1 MLNISELLVFYNIC
15 YISNPAK
22 RYLMLRPGTIAVH
35 GGQSTDPATKAR
47 AVPIYQTTS
56 YVFDSTEHAAKLF
69 ALQETG
75 NIYTRIM
82 NPTNDVLEQRV
93 ALLERGKAGLA
104 LASGQAAT
112 TFSILNIAKPGDEIV
127 SSSQLYGGTYTL
139 FSSTLARMGI
149 KVHLI
154 DSTDPNNYN
163 ECVNDKT
170 KAFFGE
176 TLGNPS
182 LDVLDIEQ
190 VSRIAHDNDV
200 PLIVDGTATTPILC
214 RPIDFGADIVVNS
227 LTKFMGGHGTSIG
240 GIIIDAGSFD
250 WTNGKFPDFTTPDP
264 TYNGLVYADAFG
276 ELAYIVKA
284 RVHLLRDIGPAL
296 SPFNA
301 FLTLQGL
308 ESLHVR
314 MERHSANALTVARF
328 LSEHE
333 QVSWVSYPGLE
344 SDRSHRLAQKY
355 LPEGASALVGFGIK
369 GGYSAAVKFIE
380 SVKLLSHLVNIGDA
394 KSLVVHP
401 ASTTHQQLNPEE
413 RLAAGLSDDFI
424 RLSVGIEDV
433 ADIIEDIDQ
442 ALACTS

>member
-1 MLNISELLVFYNIC
+1 MQ
-15 YISNPAK
+15 
-22 RYLMLRPGTIAVH
+22 RPGTIAVH
-35 GGQSTDPATKAR
+35 GGQSVDPTTKSR

-56 YVFDSTEHAAKLF
+56 YLFDSTEHAANLF
-69 ALQETG
+69 GLKDTG

-93 ALLERGKAGLA
+93 ALLEGGKAGLA
-104 LASGQAAT
+104 LASGMAAIT
-112 TFSILNIAKPGDEIV
+112 LSILNIARPGDEII

-139 FSSTLARMGI
+139 FSSTLAKMGI

-154 DSTDPNNYN
+154 DSTDPNNYAA
-163 ECVNDKT
+163 CVNDKT

-182 LDVLDIEQ
+182 LDVLDIEPIAQ
-190 VSRIAHDNDV
+190 IAHENDV

-214 RPIDFGADIVVNS
+214 RSIDFGADIVINS

-240 GIIIDAGSFD
+240 GLIVDAGNFD

-264 TYNGLVYADAFG
+264 TYNGLVYSDAFG
-276 ELAYIVKA
+276 EIAYALKA

-301 FLTLQGL
+301 FLILQGL

-314 MERHSANALTVARF
+314 MERHSANALAVARF
-328 LSEHE
+328 LSTHE
-333 QVSWVSYPGLE
+333 RVSWVNYPGLKD
-344 SDRSHRLAQKY
+344 DRSYQLAQKY
-355 LPEGASALVGFGIK
+355 LSKGASALVGFGIK
-369 GGYSAAVKFIE
+369 GGYDAAVTFIE
-380 SVKLLSHLVNIGDA
+380 SVKLLSHLANIGDA

-413 RLAAGLSDDFI
+413 RASAGLSDDFI

>member
-1 MLNISELLVFYNIC
+1 MQ
-15 YISNPAK
+15 
-22 RYLMLRPGTIAVH
+22 RPGTIAVH
-35 GGQSTDPATKAR
+35 GGQSVDPTTKAR

-69 ALQETG
+69 GLQELG

-93 ALLERGKAGLA
+93 ALLEGGKAGLA

-112 TFSILNIAKPGDEIV
+112 TISILNIAKPGDEIV

-139 FSSTLARMGI
+139 FSSTLAKMGI
-149 KVHLI
+149 KVHLV

-163 ECVNDKT
+163 EHVNDKT

-182 LDVLDIEQ
+182 LDVLDIERVAQ
-190 VSRIAHDNDV
+190 IAHDNGV
-200 PLIVDGTATTPILC
+200 PLIVDGTATTPILS

-240 GIIIDAGSFD
+240 GLIVDAGNFD

-276 ELAYIVKA
+276 ELAYILKA

-296 SPFNA
+296 SPFNS

-314 MERHSANALTVARF
+314 MERHSANALAVARF
-328 LSEHE
+328 LNDHDR
-333 QVSWVSYPGLE
+333 VSWVSYPGLE
-344 SDRSHRLAQKY
+344 NDRSHRLAQKY
-355 LPEGASALVGFGIK
+355 LPNGASALVGFGIK
-369 GGYSAAVKFIE
+369 GGYNAAVTFIE

-413 RLAAGLSDDFI
+413 RIAAGLSDDFI

>member
-1 MLNISELLVFYNIC
+1 M
-15 YISNPAK
+15 
-22 RYLMLRPGTIAVH
+22 MQRPGTIAVH
-35 GGQSTDPATKAR
+35 GGQSIDPTTKAR

-69 ALQETG
+69 GLQEMG

-93 ALLERGKAGLA
+93 ALLEGGKAGLA
-104 LASGQAAT
+104 LASGQAANA
-112 TFSILNIAKPGDEIV
+112 FSILNIAKPGDEIV

-149 KVHLI
+149 KVHLV

-176 TLGNPS
+176 TLGNPT
-182 LDVLDIEQ
+182 LDVLDIEPIAQ
-190 VSRIAHDNDV
+190 LAHDNGV

-240 GIIIDAGSFD
+240 GLIVDAGNFD

-276 ELAYIVKA
+276 ELAYILKA

-296 SPFNA
+296 SPFNS
-301 FLTLQGL
+301 FLILQGL

-314 MERHSANALTVARF
+314 MERHSANALAVARF
-328 LSEHE
+328 LNEHE
-333 QVSWVSYPGLE
+333 RVSWVRYPGLDN
-344 SDRSHRLAQKY
+344 DRSHGLAQKY
-355 LPEGASALVGFGIK
+355 LPNGASALVGFGVK
-369 GGYSAAVKFIE
+369 GGYDAAVKFIE
-380 SVKLLSHLVNIGDA
+380 SLKLFSHLANIGDA

-401 ASTTHQQLNPEE
+401 ASTTHQQMNPEE
-413 RLAAGLSDDFI
+413 RVAAGLSDDFI

-433 ADIIEDIDQ
+433 ADITEDIDQ

>member
-1 MLNISELLVFYNIC
+1 MQ
-15 YISNPAK
+15 
-22 RYLMLRPGTIAVH
+22 RPGTIAVH
-35 GGQSTDPATKAR
+35 GGQSADPTTKAR

-56 YVFDSTEHAAKLF
+56 YLFDSTEHAANLF

-93 ALLERGKAGLA
+93 ALLEGGKAGLA
-104 LASGQAAT
+104 LASGMAAIT
-112 TFSILNIAKPGDEIV
+112 LSILNIARPGDEII

-154 DSTDPNNYN
+154 DSTDPNNYAA
-163 ECVNDKT
+163 CVNDKT

-182 LDVLDIEQ
+182 LDVLDIEPIAQ
-190 VSRIAHDNDV
+190 IAHENGV

-214 RPIDFGADIVVNS
+214 RPIDFGADIVINS

-240 GIIIDAGSFD
+240 GLIVDAGKFD

-264 TYNGLVYADAFG
+264 TYNGLVYSDAFG
-276 ELAYIVKA
+276 EIAYALKA

-314 MERHSANALTVARF
+314 MERHSANALAVARF
-328 LSEHE
+328 LSTHE
-333 QVSWVSYPGLE
+333 RVSWVSYPGLK
-344 SDRSHRLAQKY
+344 DDCSHRLAQKY
-355 LPEGASALVGFGIK
+355 LSKGASALVGFGIK
-369 GGYSAAVKFIE
+369 GGYDAAVTFIE
-380 SVKLLSHLVNIGDA
+380 SVKLLSHLANIGDA

-413 RLAAGLSDDFI
+413 RASAGLSDDFI

-442 ALACTS
+442 ALACTT

>member
-1 MLNISELLVFYNIC
+1 MQ
-15 YISNPAK
+15 
-22 RYLMLRPGTIAVH
+22 RPGTIAVH
-35 GGQSTDPATKAR
+35 GGQSADPTTKAR

-69 ALQETG
+69 GLQETG

-93 ALLERGKAGLA
+93 ALLEGGKAGLA

-127 SSSQLYGGTYTL
+127 SSSQLYGGTHTL
-139 FSSTLARMGI
+139 FSSTLAKMGI
-149 KVHLI
+149 KVHLV
-154 DSTDPNNYN
+154 DSTDPDNYN
-163 ECVNDKT
+163 ERVNDKT

-182 LDVLDIEQ
+182 LDVLDIERIAQ
-190 VSRIAHDNDV
+190 IAHDNGV

-240 GIIIDAGSFD
+240 GLIVDAGNFD

-276 ELAYIVKA
+276 ELAYILKA

-314 MERHSANALTVARF
+314 MERHSANALAVARF
-328 LSEHE
+328 LNDHE
-333 QVSWVSYPGLE
+333 RVSWVSYPGLE
-344 SDRSHRLAQKY
+344 NDRSHRLAQKY
-355 LPEGASALVGFGIK
+355 LPKGASALVGFGIK
-369 GGYSAAVKFIE
+369 GGYRAAVTFIE

-413 RLAAGLSDDFI
+413 RFAAGLSDDFI

>member
-1 MLNISELLVFYNIC
+1 M
-15 YISNPAK
+15 
-22 RYLMLRPGTIAVH
+22 MQRPGTIAVH
-35 GGQSTDPATKAR
+35 GGQSTDPTTKAR

-69 ALQETG
+69 GLQEMG

-93 ALLERGKAGLA
+93 ALLEGGKAGLA
-104 LASGQAAT
+104 LASGQAANA
-112 TFSILNIAKPGDEIV
+112 FAILNIAKPGDEIV

-149 KVHLI
+149 KVHLV

-176 TLGNPS
+176 TLGNPT
-182 LDVLDIEQ
+182 LDVLDIEPIAQ
-190 VSRIAHDNDV
+190 LAHDNGV

-240 GIIIDAGSFD
+240 GLIVDAGNFD

-276 ELAYIVKA
+276 ELAYILKA

-296 SPFNA
+296 SPFNS
-301 FLTLQGL
+301 FLILQGL

-314 MERHSANALTVARF
+314 MERHSANALAVARF
-328 LSEHE
+328 LNEHDR
-333 QVSWVSYPGLE
+333 VSWVRYPGLE
-344 SDRSHRLAQKY
+344 DDRSHRLAQKY
-355 LPEGASALVGFGIK
+355 LPNGASALVGFGVK
-369 GGYSAAVKFIE
+369 GGYDAAVKFIE
-380 SVKLLSHLVNIGDA
+380 SLKLFSHLANIGDA

-401 ASTTHQQLNPEE
+401 ASTTHQQMNPEE
-413 RLAAGLSDDFI
+413 RVAAGLSDDFI
-424 RLSVGIEDV
+424 RLSVGIEDI
-433 ADIIEDIDQ
+433 ADITEDIDQ

>member
-1 MLNISELLVFYNIC
+1 MQ
-15 YISNPAK
+15 
-22 RYLMLRPGTIAVH
+22 RPGTIAVH
-35 GGQSTDPATKAR
+35 GGQSVDPTTKAR

-69 ALQETG
+69 GLQEMG

-93 ALLERGKAGLA
+93 ALLEGGKAGLA
-104 LASGQAAT
+104 VASGQAANA
-112 TFSILNIAKPGDEIV
+112 FSILNIARPGDEII

-163 ECVNDKT
+163 EYVNDKT

-176 TLGNPS
+176 TLGNPT
-182 LDVLDIEQ
+182 LDVLDIEN
-190 VSRIAHDNDV
+190 VAHIAHDSGV
-200 PLIVDGTATTPILC
+200 PFIVDGTATTPILC

-240 GIIIDAGSFD
+240 GLIVDAGNFD

-264 TYNGLVYADAFG
+264 TYNGLVYAEAFG
-276 ELAYIVKA
+276 ELAYILKA

-314 MERHSANALTVARF
+314 MERHSANALAVARF
-328 LSEHE
+328 LKEHE
-333 QVSWVSYPGLE
+333 RVSWVSYPGLDN
-344 SDRSHRLAQKY
+344 DRSHRLAQKY
-355 LPEGASALVGFGIK
+355 LPNGASALVGFGVK
-369 GGYSAAVKFIE
+369 GGYDAAVKFIE
-380 SVKLLSHLVNIGDA
+380 SLKLFSHLANIGDA

-401 ASTTHQQLNPEE
+401 ASTTHQQMNPEE
-413 RLAAGLSDDFI
+413 RVAAGLGDDFI

-433 ADIIEDIDQ
+433 ADITEDIDQ

>member
-1 MLNISELLVFYNIC
+1 MQ
-15 YISNPAK
+15 
-22 RYLMLRPGTIAVH
+22 RPGTIAVH
-35 GGQSTDPATKAR
+35 GGQSIDPTTKAR

-69 ALQETG
+69 GLQEMG

-93 ALLERGKAGLA
+93 ALLEGGKAGLA
-104 LASGQAAT
+104 LASGQAANA
-112 TFSILNIAKPGDEIV
+112 FSILNIAKPGDEIV

-149 KVHLI
+149 KVHLV

-176 TLGNPS
+176 TLGNPT
-182 LDVLDIEQ
+182 LDVLDIEPIAQ
-190 VSRIAHDNDV
+190 LAHDNGV

-240 GIIIDAGSFD
+240 GLIVDAGNFD

-276 ELAYIVKA
+276 ELAYILKA

-296 SPFNA
+296 SPFNS
-301 FLTLQGL
+301 FLILQGL

-314 MERHSANALTVARF
+314 MERHSANALAVARF
-328 LSEHE
+328 LNEHE
-333 QVSWVSYPGLE
+333 RVSWVRYPGLE
-344 SDRSHRLAQKY
+344 DDRSHRLAQKY
-355 LPEGASALVGFGIK
+355 LPNGASALVGFGVK
-369 GGYSAAVKFIE
+369 GGYDAAVKFIE
-380 SVKLLSHLVNIGDA
+380 SLKLFSHLANIGDA

-401 ASTTHQQLNPEE
+401 ASTTHQQMNPEE
-413 RLAAGLSDDFI
+413 RVAAGLSDDFI

-433 ADIIEDIDQ
+433 ADITEDIDQ

>member
-1 MLNISELLVFYNIC
+1 MMQRL
-15 YISNPAK
+15 
-22 RYLMLRPGTIAVH
+22 GTIAVH
-35 GGQSTDPATKAR
+35 GGQSIDPATKAR

-69 ALQETG
+69 GLQEMG

-93 ALLERGKAGLA
+93 ALLEGGKAGLA
-104 LASGQAAT
+104 LASGQAANA
-112 TFSILNIAKPGDEIV
+112 FSILNIAKPGDEII

-154 DSTDPNNYN
+154 DATDPNNYN

-176 TLGNPS
+176 TLGNPT
-182 LDVLDIEQ
+182 LDVLDIEPIAQ
-190 VSRIAHDNDV
+190 LAHDNGV

-240 GIIIDAGSFD
+240 GLIVDAGNFD

-264 TYNGLVYADAFG
+264 TYNGLVYAEAFG
-276 ELAYIVKA
+276 ELAYILKA

-314 MERHSANALTVARF
+314 MERHSANALAVARF
-328 LSEHE
+328 LNEHE
-333 QVSWVSYPGLE
+333 RVSWVRYPGLE
-344 SDRSHRLAQKY
+344 NDRSHRLAQKY
-355 LPEGASALVGFGIK
+355 LPNGASALVGFGVK
-369 GGYSAAVKFIE
+369 GGYDAAVKFIE
-380 SVKLLSHLVNIGDA
+380 SLKLFSHLANIGDA

-401 ASTTHQQLNPEE
+401 ASTTHQQMNPEE
-413 RLAAGLSDDFI
+413 RVAAGLSDDFI

-433 ADIIEDIDQ
+433 ADITEDIDQ

>member
-1 MLNISELLVFYNIC
+1 MQ
-15 YISNPAK
+15 
-22 RYLMLRPGTIAVH
+22 RPGTIAVH
-35 GGQSTDPATKAR
+35 GGQSTDPTTKAR

-69 ALQETG
+69 GLQEMG
-75 NIYTRIM
+75 NIYTRLM

-93 ALLERGKAGLA
+93 ALLEGGKAGLA
-104 LASGQAAT
+104 LASGQAANA
-112 TFSILNIAKPGDEIV
+112 FSILNIAKPGDEIV

-139 FSSTLARMGI
+139 FSSTLAKMGI
-149 KVHLI
+149 KVHLV

-176 TLGNPS
+176 TLGNPT
-182 LDVLDIEQ
+182 LDVLDIEPIAQ
-190 VSRIAHDNDV
+190 LAHDNGV

-240 GIIIDAGSFD
+240 GLIVDAGNFD
-250 WTNGKFPDFTTPDP
+250 WTNGKFPDFTAPDP
-264 TYNGLVYADAFG
+264 TYNGLVYADAFA

-314 MERHSANALTVARF
+314 MERDSANALAVARF
-328 LSEHE
+328 LNEHE
-333 QVSWVSYPGLE
+333 RVSWVRYPGLE
-344 SDRSHRLAQKY
+344 DDRSHRLVQKY
-355 LPEGASALVGFGIK
+355 LPNGASALVGFGVK
-369 GGYSAAVKFIE
+369 GGYNAAVKFIE
-380 SVKLLSHLVNIGDA
+380 SLKLFSHLANIGDA

-401 ASTTHQQLNPEE
+401 ASTTHQQMNPEE
-413 RLAAGLSDDFI
+413 RVAAGLSDDFI

-433 ADIIEDIDQ
+433 ADITEDIDQ

>member
-1 MLNISELLVFYNIC
+1 MQ
-15 YISNPAK
+15 
-22 RYLMLRPGTIAVH
+22 RPGTIAVH
-35 GGQSTDPATKAR
+35 GGQSIDPTTKAR

-69 ALQETG
+69 GLQEMG

-93 ALLERGKAGLA
+93 ALLEGGKAGLA
-104 LASGQAAT
+104 LASGQAANA
-112 TFSILNIAKPGDEIV
+112 FSILNIAKPGDEIV

-149 KVHLI
+149 KVHLV

-163 ECVNDKT
+163 ECANDKT

-176 TLGNPS
+176 TLGNPT
-182 LDVLDIEQ
+182 LNVLDIEPIAQ
-190 VSRIAHDNDV
+190 LAHDNGV
-200 PLIVDGTATTPILC
+200 PLIVDGTASTPILC

-240 GIIIDAGSFD
+240 GLIVDAGNFD
-250 WTNGKFPDFTTPDP
+250 WTNGKFPDFTAPDP

-276 ELAYIVKA
+276 ELAYILKA
-284 RVHLLRDIGPAL
+284 RVHLLRDLGPAL

-314 MERHSANALTVARF
+314 MERHSANALAVARF
-328 LSEHE
+328 LNEHE
-333 QVSWVSYPGLE
+333 RVSWVRYPGLE
-344 SDRSHRLAQKY
+344 NDRSHRLAQKY
-355 LPEGASALVGFGIK
+355 LPNGASALIGFGVK
-369 GGYSAAVKFIE
+369 GGYDAAVKFIE
-380 SVKLLSHLVNIGDA
+380 SLKLFSHLANIGDA

-401 ASTTHQQLNPEE
+401 ASTTHQQMNPEE
-413 RLAAGLSDDFI
+413 RVAAGLSDDFI

-433 ADIIEDIDQ
+433 TDIIEDIDQ

>member
-1 MLNISELLVFYNIC
+1 M
-15 YISNPAK
+15 
-22 RYLMLRPGTIAVH
+22 MQRPGTIAVH
-35 GGQSTDPATKAR
+35 GGQSIDPTTKAR

-69 ALQETG
+69 GLQEMG

-93 ALLERGKAGLA
+93 ALLEGGKAGLA
-104 LASGQAAT
+104 LASGQAANA
-112 TFSILNIAKPGDEIV
+112 FAILNIAKPGDEIV

-149 KVHLI
+149 KVHLV

-176 TLGNPS
+176 TLGNPT
-182 LDVLDIEQ
+182 LDVLDIEPIAQ
-190 VSRIAHDNDV
+190 LAHDNGV

-240 GIIIDAGSFD
+240 GLIVDAGNFD

-276 ELAYIVKA
+276 ELAYILKA

-296 SPFNA
+296 SPFNS
-301 FLTLQGL
+301 FLFLQGL

-314 MERHSANALTVARF
+314 MERHSANALAVARF
-328 LSEHE
+328 LNEHE
-333 QVSWVSYPGLE
+333 RVSWVRYPGLDN
-344 SDRSHRLAQKY
+344 DRSHGLAQKY
-355 LPEGASALVGFGIK
+355 LPNGASALVGFGVK
-369 GGYSAAVKFIE
+369 GGYDAAVKFIE
-380 SVKLLSHLVNIGDA
+380 SLKLFSHLANIGDA

-401 ASTTHQQLNPEE
+401 ASTTHQQMNPEE
-413 RLAAGLSDDFI
+413 RVAAGLSDDFI

-433 ADIIEDIDQ
+433 ADITEDIDQ

>member
-1 MLNISELLVFYNIC
+1 MRKL
-15 YISNPAK
+15 
-22 RYLMLRPGTIAVH
+22 GTIAVH
-35 GGQSTDPATKAR
+35 GGQSVDPTTKSR

-56 YVFDSTEHAAKLF
+56 YLFDSTEHAANLF
-69 ALQETG
+69 GLKDTG

-93 ALLERGKAGLA
+93 TLLEGGKAGLA
-104 LASGQAAT
+104 LASGMAAIT
-112 TFSILNIAKPGDEIV
+112 LSILNIAGPGDEIV

-149 KVHLI
+149 KVHLV
-154 DSTDPNNYN
+154 DSTDPNNYTA
-163 ECVNDKT
+163 CVNDKT

-182 LDVLDIEQ
+182 LDVLDIEPIAQ
-190 VSRIAHDNDV
+190 IAHENDV

-214 RPIDFGADIVVNS
+214 RPIDFGADIVINS

-240 GIIIDAGSFD
+240 GLIVDAGNFD

-264 TYNGLVYADAFG
+264 TYNGLVYSDAFG
-276 ELAYIVKA
+276 EIAYALKA

-301 FLTLQGL
+301 FLILQGL

-314 MERHSANALTVARF
+314 MERHSANALAVARF
-328 LSEHE
+328 LSTHDS
-333 QVSWVSYPGLE
+333 VSWVSYPGLKD
-344 SDRSHRLAQKY
+344 DRSHRLAQKY
-355 LPEGASALVGFGIK
+355 LSNGASALVGFGIK
-369 GGYSAAVKFIE
+369 GGYDAAVKFIE
-380 SVKLLSHLVNIGDA
+380 SVKLLSHLANIGDA

-413 RLAAGLSDDFI
+413 RASAGL
-424 RLSVGIEDV
+424 
-433 ADIIEDIDQ
+433 
-442 ALACTS
+442 

>member
-1 MLNISELLVFYNIC
+1 M
-15 YISNPAK
+15 
-22 RYLMLRPGTIAVH
+22 MQRPGTIAVH
-35 GGQSTDPATKAR
+35 GGQSIDPTTKAR

-69 ALQETG
+69 GLQEMG

-93 ALLERGKAGLA
+93 ALLEGGKAGLA
-104 LASGQAAT
+104 LASGQAANA
-112 TFSILNIAKPGDEIV
+112 FSILNIAKPGDEIV

-149 KVHLI
+149 KVHLV

-176 TLGNPS
+176 TLGNPT
-182 LDVLDIEQ
+182 LDVLDIEPIAQ
-190 VSRIAHDNDV
+190 LAHDNGV

-240 GIIIDAGSFD
+240 GLIVDAGNFD

-276 ELAYIVKA
+276 ELAYILKA

-301 FLTLQGL
+301 FLILQGL

-314 MERHSANALTVARF
+314 MERHSANALAVARF
-328 LSEHE
+328 LNEHE
-333 QVSWVSYPGLE
+333 RVSWVRYPGLE
-344 SDRSHRLAQKY
+344 NDRSHRLAQKY
-355 LPEGASALVGFGIK
+355 LPNGASALVGFGVK
-369 GGYSAAVKFIE
+369 GGYHAAVKFIE
-380 SVKLLSHLVNIGDA
+380 SLKLFSHLANIGDA

-401 ASTTHQQLNPEE
+401 ASTTHQQMNPEE
-413 RLAAGLSDDFI
+413 RVAAGLSDDFI

-433 ADIIEDIDQ
+433 ADITEDIDQ

>member
-1 MLNISELLVFYNIC
+1 MQ
-15 YISNPAK
+15 
-22 RYLMLRPGTIAVH
+22 RPGTIAVH
-35 GGQSTDPATKAR
+35 GGQSVDPTTKSR

-69 ALQETG
+69 GLQEMG

-93 ALLERGKAGLA
+93 ALLEGGKAGLA

-127 SSSQLYGGTYTL
+127 SSSQLYGGTHTL
-139 FSSTLARMGI
+139 FSSTLAKMGI
-149 KVHLI
+149 KVHLV

-163 ECVNDKT
+163 ERVNDKT

-182 LDVLDIEQ
+182 LDVLDIEHIAQ
-190 VSRIAHDNDV
+190 IAHDNGV

-240 GIIIDAGSFD
+240 GLIVDAGNFD

-264 TYNGLVYADAFG
+264 TYNGLVYAEAFG
-276 ELAYIVKA
+276 ELAYILKA

-314 MERHSANALTVARF
+314 MERHSANALAVARF
-328 LSEHE
+328 LKENE
-333 QVSWVSYPGLE
+333 RVSWVSYPGLDN
-344 SDRSHRLAQKY
+344 DRSHGLAQKY
-355 LPEGASALVGFGIK
+355 LPNGASALVGFGVK
-369 GGYSAAVKFIE
+369 GGYDAAVKFIE
-380 SVKLLSHLVNIGDA
+380 SLKLFSHLANIGDA

-413 RLAAGLSDDFI
+413 RAAAGLSDDFI
-424 RLSVGIEDV
+424 RVSVGIEDV

>member
-1 MLNISELLVFYNIC
+1 M
-15 YISNPAK
+15 
-22 RYLMLRPGTIAVH
+22 MQRPGTIAVH
-35 GGQSTDPATKAR
+35 GGQSIDPTTKAR

-69 ALQETG
+69 GLQEMG

-93 ALLERGKAGLA
+93 ALLEGGKAGLA
-104 LASGQAAT
+104 LASGQAANA
-112 TFSILNIAKPGDEIV
+112 FSILNIAKPGDEIV

-149 KVHLI
+149 KVHLV

-176 TLGNPS
+176 TLGNPT
-182 LDVLDIEQ
+182 LDVLDIEPIAQ
-190 VSRIAHDNDV
+190 LAHDNGV

-240 GIIIDAGSFD
+240 GLIVDAGNFD

-276 ELAYIVKA
+276 ELAYILKA

-296 SPFNA
+296 SPFNS
-301 FLTLQGL
+301 FLILQGL

-314 MERHSANALTVARF
+314 MERHSANALAVARF
-328 LSEHE
+328 LNEHE
-333 QVSWVSYPGLE
+333 RVSWVRYPGLE
-344 SDRSHRLAQKY
+344 DDRSHRLAQKY
-355 LPEGASALVGFGIK
+355 LPNGASALVGFGVK
-369 GGYSAAVKFIE
+369 GGYDAAVKFIE
-380 SVKLLSHLVNIGDA
+380 SLKLFSHLANIGDA

-401 ASTTHQQLNPEE
+401 ASTTHQQMNPEE
-413 RLAAGLSDDFI
+413 RVAAGLSDDFI

>member
-1 MLNISELLVFYNIC
+1 MQ
-15 YISNPAK
+15 
-22 RYLMLRPGTIAVH
+22 RPGTIAVH
-35 GGQSTDPATKAR
+35 GGQSVDPTTKSR

-56 YVFDSTEHAAKLF
+56 YLFDSTEHAANLF
-69 ALQETG
+69 GLKDTG

-93 ALLERGKAGLA
+93 ALLEGGKAGLA
-104 LASGQAAT
+104 LASGMAAIT
-112 TFSILNIAKPGDEIV
+112 LSILNIARPGDEII

-139 FSSTLARMGI
+139 FSSTLAKMGI

-154 DSTDPNNYN
+154 DSTDPNNYAA
-163 ECVNDKT
+163 CVNDKT

-182 LDVLDIEQ
+182 LDVLDIEPIAQ
-190 VSRIAHDNDV
+190 IAHENDV

-214 RPIDFGADIVVNS
+214 RSIDFGADIVINS

-240 GIIIDAGSFD
+240 GLIVDAGNFD

-264 TYNGLVYADAFG
+264 TYNGLVYSDAFG
-276 ELAYIVKA
+276 EIAYALKA

-301 FLTLQGL
+301 FLILQGL

-314 MERHSANALTVARF
+314 MERHSANALAVARF
-328 LSEHE
+328 LSTHE
-333 QVSWVSYPGLE
+333 RVSWVNYPGLKD
-344 SDRSHRLAQKY
+344 DRSYQLAQKY
-355 LPEGASALVGFGIK
+355 LSKGASALVGFGIK
-369 GGYSAAVKFIE
+369 GGYDAAVTFIE
-380 SVKLLSHLVNIGDA
+380 SAKLLSHLANIGDA

-413 RLAAGLSDDFI
+413 RASAGLSDDFI

>member
-1 MLNISELLVFYNIC
+1 MQ
-15 YISNPAK
+15 K
-22 RYLMLRPGTIAVH
+22 PGTIAVH
-35 GGQSTDPATKAR
+35 GGQSVDPTTKSR

-69 ALQETG
+69 GLQEMG

-93 ALLERGKAGLA
+93 ALLEGGKAGLA

-112 TFSILNIAKPGDEIV
+112 TLSILNIAKPGDEIV

-139 FSSTLARMGI
+139 FSSTLAKMGI
-149 KVHLI
+149 KVHLV

-163 ECVNDKT
+163 ERVNDKT

-182 LDVLDIEQ
+182 LDVLDIERTAQ
-190 VSRIAHDNDV
+190 IAHDNGV

-240 GIIIDAGSFD
+240 GLIVDSGNFD
-250 WTNGKFPDFTTPDP
+250 WTNGKFPDFTTPDH

-276 ELAYIVKA
+276 ELAFILKA

-314 MERHSANALTVARF
+314 MERHSANALAVARF
-328 LSEHE
+328 LNDHE
-333 QVSWVSYPGLE
+333 RVSWVSYPGLE
-344 SDRSHRLAQKY
+344 NDRSYRLAQKY
-355 LPEGASALVGFGIK
+355 LPNGASALVGFGIK
-369 GGYSAAVKFIE
+369 GGYRAAVTFIE

-413 RLAAGLSDDFI
+413 RVAAGLSDDFI

-442 ALACTS
+442 ALACAS

>member
-1 MLNISELLVFYNIC
+1 M
-15 YISNPAK
+15 
-22 RYLMLRPGTIAVH
+22 MQRPGTIAVH
-35 GGQSTDPATKAR
+35 GGQSTDPTTKAR

-69 ALQETG
+69 GLQERG

-93 ALLERGKAGLA
+93 ALLEGGKAGLA
-104 LASGQAAT
+104 LASGQAANA
-112 TFSILNIAKPGDEIV
+112 FAILNIAKPGDEIV

-149 KVHLI
+149 KVHLV

-176 TLGNPS
+176 TLGNPT
-182 LDVLDIEQ
+182 LDVLDIEP
-190 VSRIAHDNDV
+190 IAELAHDNGV
-200 PLIVDGTATTPILC
+200 PLIVDGTASTPILC

-240 GIIIDAGSFD
+240 GLIVDAGNFD

-276 ELAYIVKA
+276 ELAYILKA

-296 SPFNA
+296 SPFNS
-301 FLTLQGL
+301 FLFLQGL

-314 MERHSANALTVARF
+314 MERHSANALAVARF
-328 LSEHE
+328 LNEHE
-333 QVSWVSYPGLE
+333 RVSWVRYPGLE
-344 SDRSHRLAQKY
+344 DDRSHRLAQKY
-355 LPEGASALVGFGIK
+355 LPNGASALVGFGVK
-369 GGYSAAVKFIE
+369 GGYDAAVKFIE
-380 SVKLLSHLVNIGDA
+380 SLKLFSHLANIGDA

-401 ASTTHQQLNPEE
+401 ASTTHQQMNPEE
-413 RLAAGLSDDFI
+413 RVAAGLSDDFI

-433 ADIIEDIDQ
+433 ADITEDIDQ

>member
-1 MLNISELLVFYNIC
+1 MQ
-15 YISNPAK
+15 
-22 RYLMLRPGTIAVH
+22 RPGTIAVH
-35 GGQSTDPATKAR
+35 GGQSVDPTTRAR

-69 ALQETG
+69 GLQELG

-93 ALLERGKAGLA
+93 ALLEGGKAGLA
-104 LASGQAAT
+104 LASGQAANA
-112 TFSILNIAKPGDEIV
+112 FSILNIAKPGDEII

-163 ECVNDKT
+163 EYVNDKT

-176 TLGNPS
+176 TLGNPT
-182 LDVLDIEQ
+182 LDVLDIESIAQ
-190 VSRIAHDNDV
+190 IAHDSGV

-240 GIIIDAGSFD
+240 GLIVDAGNFD

-264 TYNGLVYADAFG
+264 TYNGLVYAEAFG
-276 ELAYIVKA
+276 ELAYILKA

-314 MERHSANALTVARF
+314 MERHSANALAVARF
-328 LSEHE
+328 LKEHE
-333 QVSWVSYPGLE
+333 RVSWVRYPGLDN
-344 SDRSHRLAQKY
+344 DRSHRLAQKY
-355 LPEGASALVGFGIK
+355 LPNGASALVGFGVK
-369 GGYSAAVKFIE
+369 GGYDAAVTFIE
-380 SVKLLSHLVNIGDA
+380 SLKLFSHLANIGDA

-401 ASTTHQQLNPEE
+401 ASTTHQQMNPEE
-413 RLAAGLSDDFI
+413 RVAAGLGDDFI

-433 ADIIEDIDQ
+433 ADITEDLDQ

>member
-1 MLNISELLVFYNIC
+1 M
-15 YISNPAK
+15 
-22 RYLMLRPGTIAVH
+22 MQRPGTIAVH
-35 GGQSTDPATKAR
+35 GGQSIDPTTKAR

-69 ALQETG
+69 GLQEMG

-93 ALLERGKAGLA
+93 ALLEGGKAGLA
-104 LASGQAAT
+104 LASGQAANA
-112 TFSILNIAKPGDEIV
+112 FAILNIAKPGDEIV

-149 KVHLI
+149 KVHLV

-176 TLGNPS
+176 TLGNPT
-182 LDVLDIEQ
+182 LDVLDIEPIAQ
-190 VSRIAHDNDV
+190 LAHDNGV

-240 GIIIDAGSFD
+240 GLIVDAGNFD

-276 ELAYIVKA
+276 ELAYILKA

-296 SPFNA
+296 SPFNS
-301 FLTLQGL
+301 FLILQGL

-314 MERHSANALTVARF
+314 MERHSANALAVARF
-328 LSEHE
+328 LNEHE
-333 QVSWVSYPGLE
+333 RVSWVRYPGLE
-344 SDRSHRLAQKY
+344 DDRSHRLAQKY
-355 LPEGASALVGFGIK
+355 LPNGASALVGFGVK
-369 GGYSAAVKFIE
+369 GGYDAAVKFIE
-380 SVKLLSHLVNIGDA
+380 SLKLFSHLANIGDA

-401 ASTTHQQLNPEE
+401 ASTTHQQMNPEE
-413 RLAAGLSDDFI
+413 RVAAGLSDDFI

-433 ADIIEDIDQ
+433 ADITEDIDQ

>member
-1 MLNISELLVFYNIC
+1 
-15 YISNPAK
+15 
-22 RYLMLRPGTIAVH
+22 
-35 GGQSTDPATKAR
+35 
-47 AVPIYQTTS
+47 
-56 YVFDSTEHAAKLF
+56 
-69 ALQETG
+69 
-75 NIYTRIM
+75 
-82 NPTNDVLEQRV
+82 
-93 ALLERGKAGLA
+93 GKAGLA

-139 FSSTLARMGI
+139 FSSTLARMGV
-149 KVHLI
+149 KVHLV
-154 DSTDPNNYN
+154 DSTDPSNYN

-182 LDVLDIEQ
+182 LDVLDIES
-190 VSRIAHDNDV
+190 VAHIAHDNGV
-200 PLIVDGTATTPILC
+200 PLIVDGTATTPIMC
-214 RPIDFGADIVVNS
+214 RSIDFGADIIINS

-240 GIIIDAGSFD
+240 GMLVDSGNFD

-276 ELAYIVKA
+276 DLAYILKA
-284 RVHLLRDIGPAL
+284 RVHLLRDLGPAL

-314 MERHSANALTVARF
+314 MERHSANALAVARF
-328 LSEHE
+328 LSQHE
-333 QVSWVSYPGLE
+333 RASWVSYPGLE
-344 SDRSHRLAQKY
+344 SDRSYRLAQKY
-355 LPEGASALVGFGIK
+355 LPQGASALVGFGIK

-380 SVKLLSHLVNIGDA
+380 SVKLLSHLANIGDT

-413 RLAAGLSDDFI
+413 RATAGLSDDFI

-442 ALACTS
+442 ALGRTS

>member
-1 MLNISELLVFYNIC
+1 MQ
-15 YISNPAK
+15 
-22 RYLMLRPGTIAVH
+22 RPGTIAVH
-35 GGQSTDPATKAR
+35 GGQSVDPTTKSR

-56 YVFDSTEHAAKLF
+56 YLFDSTEHAANLF
-69 ALQETG
+69 GLKDTG

-93 ALLERGKAGLA
+93 ALLEGGKAGLA
-104 LASGQAAT
+104 LASGMAAIT
-112 TFSILNIAKPGDEIV
+112 LSILNIARPGDEII

-139 FSSTLARMGI
+139 FSSTLAKMGI

-154 DSTDPNNYN
+154 DSTDPNNYAA
-163 ECVNDKT
+163 CVNDKT

-182 LDVLDIEQ
+182 LDVLDIEPIAQ
-190 VSRIAHDNDV
+190 IAHENDV

-214 RPIDFGADIVVNS
+214 RSIDFGADIVINS

-240 GIIIDAGSFD
+240 GLIVDAGNFD

-264 TYNGLVYADAFG
+264 TYNGLVYSDAFG
-276 ELAYIVKA
+276 EIAYALKA

-301 FLTLQGL
+301 FLILQGL

-314 MERHSANALTVARF
+314 MERHSANALAVARF
-328 LSEHE
+328 LSTHE
-333 QVSWVSYPGLE
+333 RVSWVNYPGLKD
-344 SDRSHRLAQKY
+344 DRSYQLAQKY
-355 LPEGASALVGFGIK
+355 LSKGASALVGFGIK
-369 GGYSAAVKFIE
+369 GGYDAAVTFIE
-380 SVKLLSHLVNIGDA
+380 SVKLLSHLANIGDA

-413 RLAAGLSDDFI
+413 RASAGLSDDFI

-442 ALACTS
+442 ALSCTS

>member
-1 MLNISELLVFYNIC
+1 MQ
-15 YISNPAK
+15 
-22 RYLMLRPGTIAVH
+22 RPGTIAVH
-35 GGQSTDPATKAR
+35 GGQSVDPATKAR

-69 ALQETG
+69 GLQEMG

-93 ALLERGKAGLA
+93 ALLEGGKAGLA

-127 SSSQLYGGTYTL
+127 SSSQLYGGTHTL
-139 FSSTLARMGI
+139 FSSTLAKMGI
-149 KVHLI
+149 KVHLV

-163 ECVNDKT
+163 EHVNDKT

-182 LDVLDIEQ
+182 LDVLDIERIAQ
-190 VSRIAHDNDV
+190 IAHDNSV

-240 GIIIDAGSFD
+240 GLIVDAGNFD

-264 TYNGLVYADAFG
+264 TYNGLLYADAFG
-276 ELAYIVKA
+276 ELAYILKA

-314 MERHSANALTVARF
+314 MERHSANALAVARF
-328 LSEHE
+328 LNDHE
-333 QVSWVSYPGLE
+333 RVSWVSYPGLE
-344 SDRSHRLAQKY
+344 YDRSHRLAQKY
-355 LPEGASALVGFGIK
+355 LPKGASALVGFGIK
-369 GGYSAAVKFIE
+369 GGYRAAVTFIE

-413 RLAAGLSDDFI
+413 RVAAGLSDDFI

>member
-1 MLNISELLVFYNIC
+1 M
-15 YISNPAK
+15 
-22 RYLMLRPGTIAVH
+22 MQRPGTIAVH
-35 GGQSTDPATKAR
+35 GGQSIDPTTKAR

-69 ALQETG
+69 GLQEMG

-93 ALLERGKAGLA
+93 ALLEGGKAGLA
-104 LASGQAAT
+104 LASGQAANA
-112 TFSILNIAKPGDEIV
+112 FAILNIAKPGDEIV

-139 FSSTLARMGI
+139 FSSTLAKMGI
-149 KVHLI
+149 KVHLV
-154 DSTDPNNYN
+154 DSSDPNNYN

-176 TLGNPS
+176 TLGNPT
-182 LDVLDIEQ
+182 LDVLDIEPIAQ
-190 VSRIAHDNDV
+190 LAHDNGV

-240 GIIIDAGSFD
+240 GLIVDAGNFD

-276 ELAYIVKA
+276 ELAYILKA

-296 SPFNA
+296 SPFNS
-301 FLTLQGL
+301 FLFLQGL

-314 MERHSANALTVARF
+314 MERHSANALAVARF
-328 LSEHE
+328 LNEHE
-333 QVSWVSYPGLE
+333 RVSWVRYPGLE
-344 SDRSHRLAQKY
+344 DDRSHGLAQKY
-355 LPEGASALVGFGIK
+355 LPNGASALVGFGVK
-369 GGYSAAVKFIE
+369 GGYDAAVKFIE
-380 SVKLLSHLVNIGDA
+380 SLKLFSHLANIGDA

-401 ASTTHQQLNPEE
+401 ASTTHQQMNPEE
-413 RLAAGLSDDFI
+413 RVAAGLSDDFI

-433 ADIIEDIDQ
+433 ADITEDIDQ

>member
-1 MLNISELLVFYNIC
+1 MQ
-15 YISNPAK
+15 
-22 RYLMLRPGTIAVH
+22 RPGTIAVH
-35 GGQSTDPATKAR
+35 GGQSVDPTTKSR

-56 YVFDSTEHAAKLF
+56 YLFDSTEHAANLF
-69 ALQETG
+69 GLKDTG

-93 ALLERGKAGLA
+93 ALLEGGKAGLA
-104 LASGQAAT
+104 LASGMAAIT
-112 TFSILNIAKPGDEIV
+112 LSILNIARPGDEII

-139 FSSTLARMGI
+139 FSSTLAKMGI

-154 DSTDPNNYN
+154 DSTDPNNYAA
-163 ECVNDKT
+163 CVNDKT

-182 LDVLDIEQ
+182 LDVLDIEPIAQ
-190 VSRIAHDNDV
+190 IAHENDV

-214 RPIDFGADIVVNS
+214 RPIDFGADIVINS

-240 GIIIDAGSFD
+240 GLIVDAGNFD

-264 TYNGLVYADAFG
+264 TYNGLVYSDAFG
-276 ELAYIVKA
+276 EIAYALKA

-301 FLTLQGL
+301 FLILQGL

-314 MERHSANALTVARF
+314 MERHSANALAVARF
-328 LSEHE
+328 LSTHE
-333 QVSWVSYPGLE
+333 RVSWVNYPGLKD
-344 SDRSHRLAQKY
+344 DRSYQLAQKY
-355 LPEGASALVGFGIK
+355 LSKGASALVGFGIK
-369 GGYSAAVKFIE
+369 DGYDAAVTFIE
-380 SVKLLSHLVNIGDA
+380 SVKLLSHLANIGDA

-413 RLAAGLSDDFI
+413 RASAGLSDDFI

>member
-1 MLNISELLVFYNIC
+1 MQ
-15 YISNPAK
+15 
-22 RYLMLRPGTIAVH
+22 RPGTIAVH
-35 GGQSTDPATKAR
+35 GGQSVDPTTKAR

-69 ALQETG
+69 GLQELG

-93 ALLERGKAGLA
+93 ALLEGGKAGLA

-112 TFSILNIAKPGDEIV
+112 TISILNIAKPGDEIV

-139 FSSTLARMGI
+139 FSSTLAKMGI
-149 KVHLI
+149 KVHLV

-163 ECVNDKT
+163 EHV

-182 LDVLDIEQ
+182 LDVLDIERVAQ
-190 VSRIAHDNDV
+190 IAHDNGV
-200 PLIVDGTATTPILC
+200 PLIVDGTATTPILS

-240 GIIIDAGSFD
+240 GLIVDAGNFD

-264 TYNGLVYADAFG
+264 TYNGLVFADAFG
-276 ELAYIVKA
+276 ELAYILKA

-314 MERHSANALTVARF
+314 MERHSANALAVARF
-328 LSEHE
+328 LNDHDR
-333 QVSWVSYPGLE
+333 VSWVSYPGLE
-344 SDRSHRLAQKY
+344 NDRSHRLAQKY
-355 LPEGASALVGFGIK
+355 LPNGASALVGFGIK
-369 GGYSAAVKFIE
+369 GGYNAAVTFIE

-413 RLAAGLSDDFI
+413 RIAAGLSDDFI

>member
-1 MLNISELLVFYNIC
+1 
-15 YISNPAK
+15 
-22 RYLMLRPGTIAVH
+22 MLRPGTIAVH

-190 VSRIAHDNDV
+190 VSRIAHDNGV

-214 RPIDFGADIVVNS
+214 RPIEFGADIVVNS

-240 GIIIDAGSFD
+240 GIIVDAGSFE

-314 MERHSANALTVARF
+314 MERHSANALAVARF

-333 QVSWVSYPGLE
+333 RVSWVSYPGLE

>member
-1 MLNISELLVFYNIC
+1 MQKL
-15 YISNPAK
+15 
-22 RYLMLRPGTIAVH
+22 GTIAVH
-35 GGQSTDPATKAR
+35 GGQSVDPTTKSR

-56 YVFDSTEHAAKLF
+56 YVFDSTEHAANLF
-69 ALQETG
+69 GLKDTG

-93 ALLERGKAGLA
+93 ALLEGGKAGLA
-104 LASGQAAT
+104 LASGMAAIT
-112 TFSILNIAKPGDEIV
+112 LSILNIAGPGDEIV

-149 KVHLI
+149 KVYLI
-154 DSTDPNNYN
+154 DSTDPNNYTS
-163 ECVNDKT
+163 CVNDKT

-182 LDVLDIEQ
+182 LDVLDIEPIAQ
-190 VSRIAHDNDV
+190 IAHENDV

-214 RPIDFGADIVVNS
+214 RSIDFGADIVVNS

-240 GIIIDAGSFD
+240 GLIVDAGNFD

-264 TYNGLVYADAFG
+264 TYNGLVYSDAFG
-276 ELAYIVKA
+276 EIAYALKA

-301 FLTLQGL
+301 FLILQGL

-314 MERHSANALTVARF
+314 MERHSANALAVARF
-328 LSEHE
+328 LSNHE
-333 QVSWVSYPGLE
+333 RVSWVSYPGLKDE
-344 SDRSHRLAQKY
+344 RSHRLAQKY
-355 LPEGASALVGFGIK
+355 LSKGASALVGFGIK
-369 GGYSAAVKFIE
+369 GGYDAAVTFIE
-380 SVKLLSHLVNIGDA
+380 SVKLLSHLANIGDA

-413 RLAAGLSDDFI
+413 RASAGLSDDFI

-442 ALACTS
+442 ALACTT

>member
-1 MLNISELLVFYNIC
+1 MQ
-15 YISNPAK
+15 
-22 RYLMLRPGTIAVH
+22 RPGTIAVH
-35 GGQSTDPATKAR
+35 GGQSVDPTTKSR

-56 YVFDSTEHAAKLF
+56 YLFDSTEHAANLF
-69 ALQETG
+69 GLKDTG

-93 ALLERGKAGLA
+93 ALLEGGKAGLA
-104 LASGQAAT
+104 LASGMAAIT
-112 TFSILNIAKPGDEIV
+112 LSILNIAGPGDEIV

-139 FSSTLARMGI
+139 FSSTLAKMGI

-154 DSTDPNNYN
+154 DSTDPNNYAA
-163 ECVNDKT
+163 CVNDKT

-182 LDVLDIEQ
+182 LDVLDIEPIAQ
-190 VSRIAHDNDV
+190 IAHENDV

-214 RPIDFGADIVVNS
+214 RPIDFGADIVINS

-240 GIIIDAGSFD
+240 GLIVDAGNFD

-264 TYNGLVYADAFG
+264 TYNGLVYSDAFG
-276 ELAYIVKA
+276 EIAYALKA

-301 FLTLQGL
+301 FLILQGL

-314 MERHSANALTVARF
+314 MERHSANALAVARF
-328 LSEHE
+328 LSTHE
-333 QVSWVSYPGLE
+333 RVSWVNYPGLKD
-344 SDRSHRLAQKY
+344 DRSYQLAQKY
-355 LPEGASALVGFGIK
+355 LSKGASALVGFGIK
-369 GGYSAAVKFIE
+369 GGYDAAVTFIE
-380 SVKLLSHLVNIGDA
+380 SVKLLSHLANIGDA

-413 RLAAGLSDDFI
+413 RASAGLSDDFI

>member
-1 MLNISELLVFYNIC
+1 MQKL
-15 YISNPAK
+15 
-22 RYLMLRPGTIAVH
+22 GTIAVH
-35 GGQSTDPATKAR
+35 GGQSVDPTTKSR

-56 YVFDSTEHAAKLF
+56 YLFDSTEHAANLF
-69 ALQETG
+69 GLKDTG

-93 ALLERGKAGLA
+93 ALLEGGKAGLA
-104 LASGQAAT
+104 LASGMAAIT
-112 TFSILNIAKPGDEIV
+112 LSILNIAGPGDEIV

-149 KVHLI
+149 KVHLV
-154 DSTDPNNYN
+154 DSTDPNNYTA
-163 ECVNDKT
+163 CVNDKT

-182 LDVLDIEQ
+182 LDVLDIEPIAQ
-190 VSRIAHDNDV
+190 IAHENDV

-240 GIIIDAGSFD
+240 GLIVDAGNFD
-250 WTNGKFPDFTTPDP
+250 WTNGKFPDFTTPEP
-264 TYNGLVYADAFG
+264 TYNGLVYSDAFG
-276 ELAYIVKA
+276 EIAYALKA

-301 FLTLQGL
+301 FLILQGL

-314 MERHSANALTVARF
+314 MERHSANALAVARF
-328 LSEHE
+328 LSTHE
-333 QVSWVSYPGLE
+333 RVSWVSYPGLKD
-344 SDRSHRLAQKY
+344 DRSHRLAQKY
-355 LPEGASALVGFGIK
+355 LSNGASALVGFGIK
-369 GGYSAAVKFIE
+369 GGYDAAATFIE
-380 SVKLLSHLVNIGDA
+380 SVKLLSHLANIGDA

-413 RLAAGLSDDFI
+413 RASAGLSDDFI

-442 ALACTS
+442 ALSCTS